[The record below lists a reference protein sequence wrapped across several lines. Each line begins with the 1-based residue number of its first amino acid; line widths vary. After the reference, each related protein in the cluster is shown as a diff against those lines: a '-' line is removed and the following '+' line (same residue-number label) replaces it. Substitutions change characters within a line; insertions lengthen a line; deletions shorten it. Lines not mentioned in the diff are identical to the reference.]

1 VSNIVHL
8 ARPQQSSATV
18 DVLSLQ
24 PGQVK
29 PYGMTL
35 IGSGSYG
42 DWTAYVVRT
51 MQNALATFPS
61 RVRARCVV
69 GHGDVAVDAVIA
81 PEVAANA
88 QSIRTW
94 QVYHV
99 VGSEIRLDI
108 EVVAIAGAKPTADR
122 LVAWIAP
129 GRPSLNYVRHALV
142 ANGSAVNPIPTFAV
156 ALELQVTLANTASME
171 WYDDQ
176 GILLET
182 TFLTASATDV
192 PVAAKIPISPFA
204 RTVALVGPGW
214 GPGNTTALWHVYA

>member
-1 VSNIVHL
+1 MSNIVHL
-8 ARPQQSSATV
+8 AKPQQSSATV

-29 PYGMTL
+29 PHGMTL
-35 IGSGSYG
+35 IGTGSYG
-42 DWTAYVVRT
+42 DWTAYIVRT
-51 MQNALATFPS
+51 MQNANGTVPS

-81 PEVAANA
+81 PDVAANA

-94 QVYHV
+94 QVYHI

-108 EVVAIAGAKPTADR
+108 EVVAVAGAKPTADR
-122 LVAWIAP
+122 LVAWVAP

-142 ANGSAVNPIPTFAV
+142 ANGSPVNPIPTFAV
-156 ALELQVTLANTASME
+156 ALELQVTLANTATLV

-176 GILLET
+176 AIAVET
-182 TFLTASATDV
+182 TLLTASATDV
-192 PVAAKIPISPFA
+192 PVAVKIPVSPFA

-214 GPGNTTALWHVYA
+214 ALPTGLWHVYA